1 MVYIV
6 QAGDALDPRCYATVG
21 IEPRTRALLTAVPH
35 GGALLREGTSSRRGR
50 PFWAVTLRAA
60 DGPAAGVYAEL
71 RLWPESNLD
80 WFLGRLALLCESDPE
95 TIAALSPDE
104 QRALLVHNLAERSYA
119 GILETAADGL
129 ADVAYL
135 EGIRARAELAGDL
148 PEPPA
153 ARRVAPPPDV
163 PGAPLPH
170 PRFALVEDT
179 AALARL
185 CDRLLPA
192 TAFAVDIETDCG
204 PLGAPAGWSPAD
216 GAVRLLQVAARIGGE
231 IVCGVVDC
239 YRVAPRPLLRMLADG
254 REVIAHNAR
263 YEQAW
268 LTFQFGLPAWR
279 SVMDTSCAF
288 RVFER
293 HWSIQDP
300 SYERRDATLATVTR
314 RLLGAPKGD
323 YGPDW
328 WGAERLP
335 PEQLDYAAYD
345 AVVLVELRDRALAL
359 AEQFGCTDQVLAASR
374 TACVEAFRHLPQP
387 HSHVLETAYELI
399 DSAVDEAGLA
409 RAAAAIRR
417 LPLAAWQRAALRE
430 RYALQRRALAA

>member
-1 MVYIV
+1 M
-6 QAGDALDPRCYATVG
+6 QAADALDPRCYATVG

-35 GGALLREGTSSRRGR
+35 AGQLLRDGLSSRRAR

-60 DGPAAGVYAEL
+60 DGPAAGVHAEL
-71 RLWPESNLD
+71 RLWPESNVE
-80 WFLGRLALLCESDPE
+80 WFHGRLALLCGSDAE
-95 TIAALSPDE
+95 TVAALAPAE
-104 QRALLVHNLAERSYA
+104 QRALLERNLAERSYA

-135 EGIRARAELAGDL
+135 EGFRPRAELAADL
-148 PEPPA
+148 PDAPL
-153 ARRVAPPPDV
+153 ARTVAPPPDV

-170 PRFALVEDT
+170 PDFTLVEDA

-185 CDRLLPA
+185 CERLAPA

-204 PLGAPAGWSPAD
+204 PLGAPADWSPAD

-254 REVIAHNAR
+254 REIIAHNAR

-279 SVMDTSCAF
+279 TVMDTSCAF

-300 SYERRDATLATVTR
+300 AYERRDATLATVTR

-323 YGPDW
+323 FGPDW

-335 PEQLDYAAYD
+335 DAQLDYAAYD
-345 AVVLVELRDRALAL
+345 AVALVELRDRALDL
-359 AEQFGCTDQVLAASR
+359 AERFGCTEQVLAASR
-374 TACVEAFRHLPQP
+374 TACVEAFRRLPQP
-387 HSHVLETAYELI
+387 HSHVLEAAYELI
-399 DSAVDEAGLA
+399 DATVDGAGLE

-430 RYALQRRALAA
+430 RYALQRAALAA

>member
-1 MVYIV
+1 MVYSV
-6 QAGDALDPRCYATVG
+6 QAEDALDPRCYATVG

-35 GGALLREGTSSRRGR
+35 RGGLLRDGTSSRRGR

-60 DGPAAGVYAEL
+60 DGSAAGVHAEL
-71 RLWPESNLD
+71 RLWPESNLE
-80 WFLGRLALLCESDPE
+80 WFHGRLALLCESDPE
-95 TIAALSPDE
+95 TIAALSPGE
-104 QRALLVHNLAERSYA
+104 QRAVLLRNLAERSYA

-135 EGIRARAELAGDL
+135 EGARPRVELPADL
-148 PEPPA
+148 PEAPV

-170 PRFALVEDT
+170 PCFALVEDGE
-179 AALARL
+179 ALARL
-185 CDRLLPA
+185 CERLAPA
-192 TAFAVDIETDCG
+192 SAFAVDIETDCG
-204 PLGAPAGWSPAD
+204 PLGAPADWSPAD

-254 REVIAHNAR
+254 REIIAHNAR
-263 YEQAW
+263 DEQAW

-328 WGAERLP
+328 WGGERLP
-335 PEQLDYAAYD
+335 PPQLDYAAYD
-345 AVVLVELRDRALAL
+345 AVALVELRDRALAL
-359 AEQFGCTDQVLAASR
+359 AEQFGCTAQVLAASR
-374 TACVEAFRHLPQP
+374 TACVEAFRRLPQP
-387 HSHVLETAYELI
+387 HSHVLEAAYELI
-399 DSAVDEAGLA
+399 DSAVDDAGLA

-430 RYALQRRALAA
+430 RYALHRGALAA